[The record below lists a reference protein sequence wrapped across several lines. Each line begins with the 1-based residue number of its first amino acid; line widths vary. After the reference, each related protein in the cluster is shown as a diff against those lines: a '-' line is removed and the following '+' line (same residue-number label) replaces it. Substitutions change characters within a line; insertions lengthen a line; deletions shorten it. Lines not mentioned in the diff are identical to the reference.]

1 MTFDTILEI
10 GDAMVAIIAADWQPT
25 GDDDEAELTFLPGV
39 EKPDAM
45 TGRKVWVVPLG
56 EEQIDGG
63 TRGLD
68 RNQYTLALIVAE
80 RFTSETNRGKPT
92 TAWTRERIQFVTRL
106 GKKLS
111 KSRTE
116 PSARLFPSPLN
127 DVLATKWNQ
136 EVEVD
141 FDLLREKSIF
151 FAQTNLIYER
161 DEAQDEA

>member
-10 GDAMVAIIAADWQPT
+10 GDAMVAKVAADWQPT
-25 GDDDEAELTFLPGV
+25 GDDEVELTFLPGV
-39 EKPDAM
+39 ENPDDF
-45 TGRKVWVVPLG
+45 TGRKVWIVPLA

-63 TRGLD
+63 TRALD
-68 RNQYTLALIVAE
+68 RNAYTLGLIVAE
-80 RFTSETNRGKPT
+80 RFSSATEWGQPT

-106 GKKLS
+106 AKKLS
-111 KSRTE
+111 RSRTE
-116 PSARLFPSPLN
+116 GNLLFPSPLN
-127 DVLATKWNQ
+127 DVLATKWSQ